1 MTFQKKKKQTTS
13 NKCDVLADW
22 SGLDTQSP
30 RDVCTLSF
38 ILKNYVREGSTDVGM
53 SAGVVN
59 QEIWDL
65 ETGFSIDNDVI

>member
-1 MTFQKKKKQTTS
+1 MTFQKKMQTTS

-30 RDVCTLSF
+30 KDVCSLSF
-38 ILKNYVREGSTDVGM
+38 ILKNYVREGSTGVGM
-53 SAGVVN
+53 SAEVVN

-65 ETGFSIDNDVI
+65 ETGFFNW